1 MERKKS
7 IDSEVYTYCSIED
20 ALSECHRITN
30 KETGVSIKA
39 DGELKLSYTRMR
51 KRFDFFNNNGRD
63 FYDSIETLWKSC
75 TSSKS
80 TFEDRL
86 KKLKQVGLVTSVGKK
101 GSVQKHTVAAMN
113 PDDFLLERNDPI
125 LGWVNC
131 LEYPVFGS
139 TRQQEP
145 PKVED
150 QETAAFTETNPAL
163 PSSDDIHTPADPGS
177 DDSQCEQQ
185 REPPPDDY
193 CADDWLADFQSEP
206 DERSD
211 DEKLESIYEE
221 YKLYC
226 DLEGIDYKAYQ
237 ESFIQFMDK
246 TMIDSRFE
254 EFKKLGQYLFNKDWE
269 EESEQI
275 FDDLEIPF

>member
-1 MERKKS
+1 MKQKNMEIKKS

-51 KRFDFFNNNGRD
+51 KRFDFFNNNGQD

-145 PKVED
+145 PKKVEE
-150 QETAAFTETNPAL
+150 QETEAFTETFLQEPQQPETNPVL
-163 PSSDDIHTPADPGS
+163 PSSDDIHTSADSLS
-177 DDSQCEQQ
+177 DDG
-185 REPPPDDY
+185 PKPTGKVN
-193 CADDWLADFQSEP
+193 LIFQPYNPE
-206 DERSD
+206 
-211 DEKLESIYEE
+211 
-221 YKLYC
+221 
-226 DLEGIDYKAYQ
+226 
-237 ESFIQFMDK
+237 
-246 TMIDSRFE
+246 
-254 EFKKLGQYLFNKDWE
+254 E
-269 EESEQI
+269 EESYEEEEELEYWEIVDESPPLEKRFPSIRQEILNQIQGKEQSRKGGYHQS
-275 FDDLEIPF
+275 